1 MAESVERWSWWQLQ
15 RRVWD
20 KLGTNHVAMLASGVA
35 FWAFLSLFPGL
46 VALVSLYGL
55 IADPAA
61 IQRHVAALAGVLPQV
76 ALGVLTDQLQAITAH
91 SNTTLSFTLVFSL
104 AISWWSAA
112 SALKAVMEA
121 LNVAYGEP
129 ERRGVLRFNLEAL
142 LLTVGAIAL
151 TLLALVGVVAVPVV
165 LRYLDAL
172 GLPQEV
178 GDWLALSRWPVLAAF
193 VLIGLAVLYHVGPGR
208 SQPRWRWI
216 SWGTAATTVL
226 WLLGSALFSFY
237 VSRFNTYGQ
246 TYGSLAAVV
255 VLQLWLW
262 GSAYLV
268 ILGAQLDAEIDDHRA
283 RGAASGR

>member
-1 MAESVERWSWWQLQ
+1 MAEQIERASWWQLP

-55 IADPAA
+55 IADPGV
-61 IQRHVAALAGVLPQV
+61 IQRHVAALAGVLPDV
-76 ALGVLTDQLQAITAH
+76 ALGVLTNQLQAITAH

-104 AISWWSAA
+104 AFSWWSVAA
-112 SALKAVMEA
+112 ALKAIMEA

-129 ERRGVLRFNLEAL
+129 DRRGVLRFNLEAL
-142 LLTVGAIAL
+142 LLTLGAMTMTI
-151 TLLALVGVVAVPVV
+151 LALVGVVAVPIA
-165 LRYLDAL
+165 LRYVDRF
-172 GLPQEV
+172 GLPREA
-178 GDWLALSRWPVLAAF
+178 GDLLELARWPVLAGF
-193 VLIGLAVLYHVGPGR
+193 IMVDLAVLYHFGPGR
-208 SQPRWRWI
+208 AQPRWRWI
-216 SWGTAATTVL
+216 SWGSVATTVL

-237 VSRFNTYGQ
+237 VSRFNTYDR

-268 ILGAQLDAEIDDHRA
+268 ILGAQLDAEIDEHRA
-283 RGAASGR
+283 RVAASGR